1 MGDRD
6 VFGCVNRMQDGGVLN
21 LGTFD
26 AESGAAAAAGVLR
39 APAVVTAAPT
49 PYAGMILV
57 ALCIRPSGLN
67 RTLAADQTHSGL
79 RNAPDIPERG
89 ADLSF

>member
-1 MGDRD
+1 
-6 VFGCVNRMQDGGVLN
+6 
-21 LGTFD
+21 
-26 AESGAAAAAGVLR
+26 
-39 APAVVTAAPT
+39 
-49 PYAGMILV
+49 MILV